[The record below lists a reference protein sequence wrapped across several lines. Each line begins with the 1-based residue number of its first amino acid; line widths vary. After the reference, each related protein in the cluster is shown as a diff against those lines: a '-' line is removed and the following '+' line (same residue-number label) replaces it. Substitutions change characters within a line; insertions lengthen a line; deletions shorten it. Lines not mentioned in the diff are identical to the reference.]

1 MSEQTAPSSENRTE
15 PDAEQP
21 KYEFDQRFQNK
32 IASLF
37 ARANQFAQ
45 KTKDL
50 ISPDYFENEAAS
62 ALVRLV
68 QRHLQDYK
76 TVPDYRSL
84 PTLIKAEIAAKRL
97 RQDLVPQIIPLIKNP
112 DLSNADYVADQVA
125 AFARHQAT
133 EQAIMRSVD
142 LLEKGELDK
151 IQELMRHAVNVG
163 LNNQG
168 DDYDYFQEI
177 DNRTQMRKDI
187 ASGKIVRNG
196 ITTGYSAIDAQ
207 LYHYGWGRK
216 ELSCMMGAAKAGK
229 SMSLCD
235 FTRNAA
241 LAGHNALY
249 VTLEVASVIIADRM
263 DAALSDFMVRE
274 LHKDPDKVAK
284 SIKDLERRSGKIKL
298 REYGSGSFKPSNLNR
313 LIETYRNEGVI
324 FDLVVVDYADIM
336 AAEYRADQ
344 LRDNLREIYID
355 LRGLAFEHNVALLT
369 ATQTNREGA
378 KAATAKATDVSD
390 DFNKVRTVDVM
401 IGINAT
407 DSEIKDGKARLYFA
421 AARNSRSGHTLE
433 IEQDRERMK
442 FITKVLGEI

>member
-1 MSEQTAPSSENRTE
+1 MSEQVTLSSESTTE
-15 PDAEQP
+15 PNTEQP
-21 KYEFDQRFQNK
+21 KYEFGQDFQNK

-50 ISPDYFENEAAS
+50 ISPDYFENEAAG
-62 ALVRLV
+62 ALVRIT

-76 TVPDYRSL
+76 IIPDRRSL
-84 PTLIKAEIAAKRL
+84 PTIIKAEIDAKRL
-97 RQDLVPQIIPLIKNP
+97 RKDLVPQIITLLKDP

-125 AFARHQAT
+125 DFARHQAT

-142 LLEKGELDK
+142 LLEKGEFDK

-177 DNRTQMRKDI
+177 NNRTQLRKDI

-196 ITTGYSAIDAQ
+196 VTTGYSAIDAQ

-241 LAGHNALY
+241 LAGYNALY
-249 VTLEVASVIIADRM
+249 VTLEVASAIIADRM

-274 LHKDPDKVAK
+274 LHKDPDKIAK

-298 REYGSGSFKPSNLNR
+298 REYGSGSFKPSSLNR
-313 LIETYRNEGVI
+313 LIETYRNEGIV

-355 LRGLAFEHNVALLT
+355 LRGLAFEHNVAMLT

-378 KAATAKATDVSD
+378 KAATAKATDVGD
-390 DFNKVRTVDVM
+390 DFNKVRTVDVL

-407 DSEIKDGKARLYFA
+407 ESEIKDGKARLHFA

>member
-1 MSEQTAPSSENRTE
+1 MSDESAQSSENITE
-15 PDAEQP
+15 TVNEQSEQV
-21 KYEFDQRFQNK
+21 KYEFDQAFQNK
-32 IASLF
+32 ITSLF

-50 ISPDYFENEAAS
+50 ISPDYFDNEAAS

-68 QRHLQDYK
+68 QRHLQEYK
-76 TVPDYRSL
+76 TIPDYRSL
-84 PTLIKAEIAAKRL
+84 PTVIKAEIAAKRL

-112 DLSNADYVADQVA
+112 DLSDADYVADQVA

-142 LLEKGELDK
+142 LLEKGEFDK

-163 LNNQG
+163 LNSQG

-187 ASGKIVRNG
+187 AAGRVVRNG

-241 LAGHNALY
+241 LAGYNALY

-284 SIKDLERRSGKIKL
+284 TIKDLERRSGKIKL
-298 REYGSGSFKPSNLNR
+298 REFGSGSFKPSNLNR

-324 FDLVVVDYADIM
+324 FDLIVVDYADIM

-355 LRGLAFEHNVALLT
+355 LRGLAFEHDVALLILSF
-369 ATQTNREGA
+369 GA
-378 KAATAKATDVSD
+378 I
-390 DFNKVRTVDVM
+390 RCC
-401 IGINAT
+401 
-407 DSEIKDGKARLYFA
+407 R
-421 AARNSRSGHTLE
+421 
-433 IEQDRERMK
+433 
-442 FITKVLGEI
+442 